1 MSIRILQPTEISQTA
16 RKRLFVQTLLH
27 WFQRFGR
34 DLPWRRTR
42 DPYEILVSEVML
54 QQTQVDRVK
63 EYYTRFLDTFP
74 TVQDL
79 AAAAKEAVLQ
89 TWDGLGYYNRARN
102 LHKTATIIMNEYDGR
117 FPETIEELVALPGVG
132 RYTAGAI
139 ASFAFVQPSPIVDTN
154 VKRVLER
161 IFVQRR
167 HSSQAKQE
175 RRIWKL
181 AGELITPKI
190 VWEFNQ
196 ALMDF
201 GAKICTAQR
210 PKCRI
215 CPMRAFC
222 IEYER
227 RRHPQMEIPY
237 NRADPQFTKAAEP
250 YVPYA
255 PNQDSAAD

>member
-1 MSIRILQPTEISQTA
+1 MA
-16 RKRLFVQTLLH
+16 RKRLFVHTILH
-27 WFQRFGR
+27 WFRRFGR

-42 DPYEILVSEVML
+42 NPYQILVSEVML
-54 QQTQVDRVK
+54 QQTQVDRVR

-79 AAAAKEAVLQ
+79 AAATEEAVLQ
-89 TWDGLGYYNRARN
+89 IWDGLGYYNRARN
-102 LHKTATIIMNEYDGR
+102 LHKTATIIVNEYDGH
-117 FPETIEELVALPGVG
+117 FPVKIEELVALPGVG

-167 HSSQAKQE
+167 HSSPARQE
-175 RRIWKL
+175 KRIWKL

-201 GAKICTAQR
+201 GAKICPAQR
-210 PKCRI
+210 PKCGI
-215 CPMRAFC
+215 CPMRSFC

-227 RRHPQMEIPY
+227 RRNPQMEIPY
-237 NRADPQFTKAAEP
+237 AETGPQFAKAAEP
-250 YVPYA
+250 YVPFA
-255 PNQDSAAD
+255 PDQESSAN